1 MGRPIKRVYFGH
13 YSGNVSGTGSNYNET
28 GGESVTSVT
37 QSAPGANFSV
47 GAYPVFAA
55 SPIGGATA
63 KGVFNFYSTD
73 GTGNLG
79 IRSVTLTTDNRV
91 NFTGS
96 ISGTVLTVTAI
107 DAASSTQDYLE
118 PGMYISGTGV
128 TAGTYIT
135 EDNTGT
141 SGGTGTYIVNTSQ
154 TVASGSLYTVGGSGY
169 TSAPTVTVATT
180 AANVTVAVTAFSGNL
195 AGNILTVSST
205 AGLVVGM
212 HVAQGNLAYTDHI
225 QAIWTNNSNVLLSG
239 GTTTTFNTAYSA
251 TFYDRAVATGGV
263 PTFTAVLSTAD
274 FNANTIQA
282 NAWTATGTIGKVADI
297 VVQKSSRRYKVTN
310 ADGTSICRL
319 VPAVASLTV
328 DNITNNTLE
337 PTVANITAYKGPSA
351 VGEMTITA
359 TDSANGTYWV
369 SKLTDRTVTLYPA
382 AIGGNSAGTQ
392 FTAGQKAPWIITGSA
407 TPNVNVKLATNN

>member
-13 YSGNVSGTGSNYNET
+13 YSGNVSGTGGNYNET

-37 QSAPGANFSV
+37 QSAPGANYSN

-63 KGVFNFYSTD
+63 QGVFNFYSTT

-79 IRSVTLTTDNRV
+79 IQGITLTSDNRV

-107 DAASSTQDYLE
+107 DATSSTQDYLE

-128 TAGTYIT
+128 TAGTYIVD
-135 EDNTGT
+135 DNTGT
-141 SGGTGTYIVNTSQ
+141 SGGTGTYIVSASQ

-169 TSAPTVTVATT
+169 TSAPTVTIATT
-180 AANVTVAVTAFSGNL
+180 AANVTVTATAFSGNL

-205 AGLVVGM
+205 TGLVIGM
-212 HVAQGNLAYTDHI
+212 HVAQANLTYTDHI
-225 QAIWTNNSNVLLSG
+225 QAIWSGNGNVLLSG
-239 GTTTTFNTAYSA
+239 GTNTTFVPSTAV
-251 TFYDRAVATGGV
+251 FYDRAVATGGV
-263 PTFTAVLSTAD
+263 ITLTAVLSTAN

-297 VVQKSSRRYKVTN
+297 VAQKSSRRYKVTN

-337 PTVANITAYKGPSA
+337 PTVANVTAYKGPSA

-392 FTAGQKAPWIITGSA
+392 FTAGQKAAWIITGSA

>member
-13 YSGNVSGTGSNYNET
+13 YSGNVSGTGGNYNET

-79 IRSVTLTTDNRV
+79 IRSVTLTSDNRV
-91 NFTGS
+91 NFTAS
-96 ISGTVLTVTAI
+96 ITGTVLTVTAI
-107 DAASSTQDYLE
+107 DAGSSTQDFLE

-141 SGGTGTYIVNTSQ
+141 SGGTGTYIINNSQ

-169 TSAPTVTVATT
+169 TTAPTVTVATA
-180 AANVTVAVTAFSGNL
+180 AANVTVNALAFSGNL

-205 AGLVVGM
+205 AGLYVGM
-212 HVAQGNLAYTDHI
+212 HVAQANLVYQDHI
-225 QAIWTNNSNVLLSG
+225 QAIWSGNGNVLLSG
-239 GTTTTFNTAYSA
+239 GAATTFVPSTAV
-251 TFYDRAVATGGV
+251 FYDRAVATGSV

-297 VVQKSSRRYKVTN
+297 VVQKGSRRYKVTN

-319 VPAVASLTV
+319 VPAINSSTV
-328 DNITNNTLE
+328 DNITNNTIE

-382 AIGGNSAGTQ
+382 AIGGNSAGAQ
-392 FTAGQKAPWIITGSA
+392 FTAGQKVQWVITGN
-407 TPNVNVKLATNN
+407 PIVNVSVKLATNN